1 MSSKPRPQNS
11 KLRARNF
18 LPGTLLTV
26 LFTLLLIFNCTNPP
40 PAIETWQQAISHK
53 NLGLAYLDRNDFDNA
68 IKEFETVIKL
78 LPDEPLGYADLAVT
92 YLK

>member
-26 LFTLLLIFNCTNPP
+26 LVTLLLIFNCTNPP
-40 PAIETWQQAISHK
+40 PAIETWQQVLSPTGDDSGDGFGAK
-53 NLGLAYLDRNDFDNA
+53 
-68 IKEFETVIKL
+68 
-78 LPDEPLGYADLAVT
+78 
-92 YLK
+92 